1 VTSSLLDWTP
11 FSGLGDSMLGF
22 VTSPH
27 FAPAALAL
35 AFLAGAAH
43 AVGPGHGK
51 SLAAAYLVGSRGTV
65 RDAAWLGGSVAV
77 MHTVSVLVLAVLWT
91 FFDLSGLV
99 DLEQLTGALELVAG
113 LTVVTVGVLL
123 VRRARRASSTA
134 TPDGSLTHR
143 HGLFGRAHTHVH
155 AAPHDHAHEH
165 EHEHSHAHTHGQ
177 ADEHRHAPAH
187 EHHDH
192 DATPVSRPT
201 LVTLGAAGALT
212 PSPSAFLVLVTG
224 IFAGRSGLAITLVL
238 AFGLG
243 LATVLFGVGLAALW
257 GRALVVTH
265 VRPTAALQ
273 TVARA
278 VPLVTGAVIVLAG
291 GAITVVALGGI
302 LTPGT
307 A

>member
-1 VTSSLLDWTP
+1 MTSSLLGWTP
-11 FSGLGDSMLGF
+11 FGELGNTMLGF

-27 FAPAALAL
+27 FAPAALAF

-99 DLEQLTGALELVAG
+99 DLEDLTGALELVAG
-113 LTVVTVGVLL
+113 LTVVVVGVLL
-123 VRRARRASSTA
+123 VVRARSAGTA
-134 TPDGSLTHR
+134 TSEGSLTHR
-143 HGLFGRAHTHVH
+143 HGPFGRAHTHVH
-155 AAPHDHAHEH
+155 PASGHESHHDGHDHTHEH
-165 EHEHSHAHTHGQ
+165 GDHQHEHPRT
-177 ADEHRHAPAH
+177 
-187 EHHDH
+187 HDH
-192 DATPVSRPT
+192 PATATRPVSRPT

-224 IFAGRSGLAITLVL
+224 IFAGRSGLAIGLVL
-238 AFGLG
+238 AFGVG
-243 LATVLFGVGLAALW
+243 LASVLFGVGMAALW
-257 GRALVVTH
+257 GRSFVVAH
-265 VRPTAALQ
+265 ARPTAALQ

-278 VPLVTGAVIVLAG
+278 VPFVTGAVIALAG
-291 GAITVVALGGI
+291 GAISVLALGGI
-302 LTPGT
+302 LTPG
-307 A
+307 AS

>member
-1 VTSSLLDWTP
+1 LLDWTP
-11 FSGLGDSMLGF
+11 FGELGDTMLGF

-27 FAPAALAL
+27 FAPVALAF

-113 LTVVTVGVLL
+113 LTVVAIGVLL
-123 VRRARRASSTA
+123 VVRARRAA
-134 TPDGSLTHR
+134 PAPVADGSLTHR
-143 HGLFGRAHTHVH
+143 HGIFGRAHTHVH
-155 AAPHDHAHEH
+155 AAPEHHHDHPH
-165 EHEHSHAHTHGQ
+165 
-177 ADEHRHAPAH
+177 PH
-187 EHHDH
+187 EHHHDH
-192 DATPVSRPT
+192 PHPHEHPTTTAPAVSRPT

-224 IFAGRSGLAITLVL
+224 IFAGRSGLAIGLVL
-238 AFGLG
+238 AFGVG
-243 LATVLFGVGLAALW
+243 LASVLFGVGLAALW
-257 GRALVVTH
+257 GRSFVVAH

-278 VPLVTGAVIVLAG
+278 VPLVTGGAIALAG
-291 GAITVVALGGI
+291 GAISVLALGGI
-302 LTPGT
+302 LAPG
-307 A
+307 AS